1 MRKKDLIVRAAA
13 FLMAGMMLT
22 GCDDLKEF
30 AGDSMDNIGS
40 KVSDA
45 VDTVSETL
53 GLSDPT
59 QVPTQSIK
67 PEKIYAT
74 ATPKPTKSPE
84 QLANEEAKKEER
96 IKKAKEALEAAGQK
110 VSATPIPTGKDKKDK
125 KDKDKAVTST
135 PVPTDT
141 ENNADNT
148 PTPTAEPTP
157 EPTKVPTPTPS
168 QSGGGGDFDW

>member
-84 QLANEEAKKEER
+84 QLADEEAKKEER